1 MIAALAFLTPVGRA
15 RAPTPGALRW
25 FAVVG
30 LLVGAVV
37 GGVWELA
44 SLVWAPPLAA
54 AMALTA
60 DLAMTGMLHVDGLAD
75 SGDGLLPHLPRERRL
90 AVMAE
95 PAIGAFGTTVVVAT
109 LVLRWSAL
117 ASATADLWLV
127 AGLWALSRT
136 GMAVVVATVPYAR
149 EGGLATAFRPAE
161 GQPPRLA
168 LAAGGLAAA
177 ALVVAAVGVA
187 GVAVVAI
194 ATAAGAG
201 VVALGVRRLGGFTGD
216 VVGAA
221 GLVAETVGLVVA
233 AAR

>member
-1 MIAALAFLTPVGRA
+1 MIAALAFLTPLGVA
-15 RAPTPGALRW
+15 RRPTPGALPW
-25 FAVVG
+25 FAAVGLVVG
-30 LLVGAVV
+30 ALV

-44 SLVWAPPLAA
+44 SLLWAPPVAA
-54 AMALTA
+54 ALALTA
-60 DLAMTGMLHVDGLAD
+60 DLVLTGMLHVDGLAD

-95 PAIGAFGTTVVVAT
+95 PTVGAFGATVVVAT
-109 LVLRWSAL
+109 LLLRWSAL
-117 ASATADLWLV
+117 ASATPDLWLV

-136 GMAVVVATVPYAR
+136 GMALVVAAVPYAR
-149 EGGLATAFRPAE
+149 EGGLATAFRPA
-161 GQPPRLA
+161 GSRPPRLA

-177 ALVVAAVGVA
+177 ALVVVAVGAHGLV
-187 GVAVVAI
+187 VVAL
-194 ATAAGAG
+194 TVGSGAA